1 MANPHAITS
10 WNIGDAAAISPSGA
24 YRYWLRRD
32 LGMINLGNPPVVFCM
47 LNPSTAD
54 ATEDDPTIR
63 RCRDYADRWGAPWF
77 GVVNLFAFRSTDPD
91 ILFDYA
97 ACQDPIGPSN
107 RPVIH
112 YVAKALAAEGGR
124 IVCGWGSTGQ
134 SKAVSRKY
142 IAQVVEDVVTIIRAA
157 GLEPQA
163 LRQSEKTSQP
173 WHPLYLP
180 ATLVPQPWKGAPH
193 VR

>member
-1 MANPHAITS
+1 MANPHAITA
-10 WNIGDAAAISPSGA
+10 WNIEASAAISPSGS

-32 LGMINLGNPPVVFCM
+32 LGMLNLGKPPVVFCM

-63 RCRDYADRWGAPWF
+63 RCADFAERWSAPWF
-77 GVVNLFAFRSTDPD
+77 GVVNLFAYRSTDPGV
-91 ILFDYA
+91 LFDCT
-97 ACQDPIGPSN
+97 ACPDPIGPSN

-112 YVAKALAAEGGR
+112 YAAQAMAAQGGR
-124 IVCGWGSTGQ
+124 MVCGWGSAGQ
-134 SKAVSRKY
+134 SKASSRKY
-142 IAQVVEDVVTIIRAA
+142 ISQVVEEVVTIIRAA

-180 ATLVPQPWKGAPH
+180 ATLVPQPWKGLPH